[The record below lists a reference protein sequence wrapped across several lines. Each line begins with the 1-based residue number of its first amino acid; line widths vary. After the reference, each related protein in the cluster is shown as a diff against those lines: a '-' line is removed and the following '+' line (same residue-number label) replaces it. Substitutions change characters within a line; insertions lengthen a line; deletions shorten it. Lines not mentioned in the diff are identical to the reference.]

1 MRLPGS
7 ASQAGCPDPVPSPSR
22 AAPPDSRE
30 RLREARE
37 RERAGLIPEAVAG
50 YEAAV
55 AAAEAGGDWAVLAEA
70 LRRLAVVHQQRD
82 ESGRARELCERS
94 FDIASRCGDDVL
106 AAEALNTLGGLSLV
120 TGSLEEAQRTFIRA
134 LQLGGASRELR
145 ARVQQNLGILA
156 NIQGDLDEASAR
168 YERSL
173 AAYRDCADTHGCAIT
188 YHNLGMVSADRG
200 HFTAAE
206 CYFRESRA
214 LAERIGDAYLQ
225 GLCLV
230 NHAEVDVARQRFENA
245 RQAAEQALALFD
257 KLGARAPKA
266 DAYRVIGAVYR
277 ETGRPALAEVRLRD
291 AIELAV
297 SAGSVLS
304 EAEGCR
310 ELALLYQTMGRN
322 QEALGQLNAAYRLFR
337 RLDARVELVH
347 VGGKMAELQ
356 GTYLAVVRAWARSI
370 ESSDSRTYSHCERVA
385 CLAVAVA
392 RAMGLDERAETTI
405 LLGAYLHDV
414 GKVRVP
420 HEILHNPGPLTAAEL
435 ELVRMHPVWG
445 VELLASVEFPWDLNP
460 IIRWHHE
467 RYDGTGYPDGLAGDA
482 IPVAAQI
489 VGIADAY
496 DAVTAGRFHEPG
508 LTPAE
513 ALARLTA
520 CRGWWSERVFAAFR
534 QAIGVRPQLNGEAPR
549 RG

>member
-1 MRLPGS
+1 MPSPGS
-7 ASQAGCPDPVPSPSR
+7 ANQSGFTDQGPPAARGATSQSG
-22 AAPPDSRE
+22 E
-30 RLREARE
+30 LLREARE
-37 RERAGLIPEAVAG
+37 REREGLLAEALAR

-55 AAAEAGGDWAVLAEA
+55 AAAEAAGDWAVLTEA
-70 LRRLAVVHQQRD
+70 LRRLAIVHQQRD
-82 ESGRARELCERS
+82 ESARARELCSRS
-94 FDIASRCGDDVL
+94 YDVASRLGDDVL
-106 AAEALNTLGGLSLV
+106 AAEALNTMGGLNLA
-120 TGSLEEAQRTFIRA
+120 TGSLQEAQSTFTRA
-134 LQLGGASRELR
+134 LQLGGSSRELR

-156 NIQGDLDEASAR
+156 NIQGDLDEAIAR

-173 AAYRDCADTHGCAIT
+173 AAYRDCGDTHGCAIT
-188 YHNLGMVSADRG
+188 YHNLGMVSTDRG
-200 HFTAAE
+200 QFTAAE

-214 LAERIGDAYLQ
+214 LAERTGDAYLQ

-230 NHAEVDVARQRFENA
+230 NHAEVDLARQRFENA
-245 RQAAEQALALFD
+245 RQAAEEALVLFE

-266 DAYRVIGAVYR
+266 DAYRVIGVVYR
-277 ETGRPALAEVRLRD
+277 ETGRPALADARLHD

-304 EAEGCR
+304 EAEACR

-322 QEALGQLNAAYRLFR
+322 QEALGLLNRAYRLFR

-356 GTYLAVVRAWARSI
+356 GAYLAVVRAWGRSI
-370 ESSDSRTYSHCERVA
+370 ESSDCHTFNHCERVA
-385 CLAVAVA
+385 RIAVTVA

-405 LLGAYLHDV
+405 LLGAYLHDL

-420 HEILHNPGPLTAAEL
+420 HDILHKPGPLTAAEL
-435 ELVRMHPVWG
+435 ELVRLHPIWG
-445 VELLASVEFPWDLNP
+445 VELLKNVEFPWDLTP

-467 RYDGTGYPDGLAGDA
+467 RYDGSGYPDRLKGDE

-489 VGIADAY
+489 VGIVDAY
-496 DAVTAGRFHEPG
+496 DAVTAGRFDEPA

-513 ALARLTA
+513 ALARITA
-520 CRGWWSERVFAAFR
+520 CRHWWSDSVFAAFR
-534 QAIGVRPQLNGEAPR
+534 RAMDTHPQVTGEAPQP
-549 RG
+549 G